1 MNISTKTFLT
11 IAILG
16 SLALGVGVKTVLANQ
31 SHPSSGVISVQDNN
45 QNHPQE
51 VSDGDG
57 EANDATEPPESIIS
71 QQNTKETDENEANE
85 NANDSDRTHEDSE

>member
-11 IAILG
+11 IVILG

-45 QNHPQE
+45 QSHPQE

-57 EANDATEPPESIIS
+57 EANDATEPPEYISS
-71 QQNTKETDENEANE
+71 QQMKETDENEANE
-85 NANDSDRTHEDSE
+85 NTNDSDRIHEDSE